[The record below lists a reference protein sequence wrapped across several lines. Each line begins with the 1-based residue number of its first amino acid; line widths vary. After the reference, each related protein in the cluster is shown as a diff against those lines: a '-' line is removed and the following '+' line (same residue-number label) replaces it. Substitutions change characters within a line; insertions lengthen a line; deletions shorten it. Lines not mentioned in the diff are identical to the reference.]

1 MLNLRNKILIVA
13 ITIVVVCQFSTMGMV
28 MYTAKHTITKQAKES
43 LKKDATLMTGLTTS
57 QVAQATSIISA
68 LTRDT
73 KFVDAVNARNI
84 YAIDAVISNP
94 KNLAGAA
101 VAFVVNDKQ
110 EVLTQFGGSALL
122 NNEVGK
128 LLSRQASQP
137 NVPLMMSVNDSAYYV
152 IIAPIESAN
161 AATWLALG
169 YAMDQT
175 YVDQIEKFVGLQ
187 TSLFLV
193 ENTTEPKLLASSL
206 PAPEHAA
213 LIKEVKTATNFKT
226 LLDPGVINVGKT
238 KHLAILKPFV
248 RNQEYLQ
255 VLVSKP
261 LDQAVATY
269 TLIHNTGAVL
279 TIIPLLI
286 ALIAAILLSRAVTRP
301 IKQLM
306 KAAERIQVGVYD
318 QTVRID
324 TADELNE
331 FAQAFNAM
339 QSEISAR
346 EECTAYQAKHDGL
359 TGLYNRDFAMDCL
372 TDSISIAQEYDE
384 KLAVMII
391 SLNARQ
397 EISSTLGHEIA
408 DAYLAKAAHQI
419 RSIINE
425 EYIVAR
431 LEIDTFMVMLNHTNV
446 EGAKDIAQDFVAR
459 IALGIK
465 LDDVN
470 VSVLPRIGI
479 AVYPDHGDTRE
490 RLMLRA
496 TIAKTEGTK
505 NKRPVS
511 VYHEG
516 DEEQRVRNMA
526 LLHDLKTAIQ
536 EGALIMHYQPK
547 INVADETVC
556 GVEALIRWDHPTYGW
571 LPPNEFIPIIEQ
583 SGNISI
589 LTRWVLETV
598 AKQHKQWR
606 EQGLDLSIA
615 VNLSAHDLEDH
626 ELPWFIMD
634 ILRSQKL
641 PPEKLIV
648 EITEQAM
655 VRDFGNAITVLNR
668 LRDLGIRVSIDDFG
682 TGYSSFSQL
691 KKLPVNELKID
702 RSFVAKLPGDPA
714 DEAIVS
720 TAIDLAHKLKLD
732 IVAEGVASGAS
743 YRWLRAHG
751 IDSAQGFYW
760 SKPIPA
766 DELSNWISDFTG
778 GSTQYVRA
786 LDINSSKKQTV
797 PG

>member
-1 MLNLRNKILIVA
+1 MLNLRTKILIVA

-28 MYTAKHTITKQAKES
+28 MYTAKHNITKQAEES
-43 LKKDATLMTGLTTS
+43 LSKDATLLTGLVNS
-57 QVAQATSIISA
+57 QVGQAISIISA
-68 LTRDT
+68 LARNSDFVEAVDT
-73 KFVDAVNARNI
+73 RNI

-101 VAFVVNDKQ
+101 VAFVINAEHQVI
-110 EVLTQFGGSALL
+110 TQFGGDAIL
-122 NNEVGK
+122 NNEVRK
-128 LLSRQASQP
+128 LFTRPASKQSL
-137 NVPLMMSVNDSAYYV
+137 PLMMHVNDLAYYV
-152 IIAPIESAN
+152 IVVPIESTDSIA
-161 AATWLALG
+161 WLAMG
-169 YAMDQT
+169 YALDQI
-175 YVDQIEKFVGLQ
+175 YVDRIEELVGLQ

-193 ENTTEPKLLASSL
+193 ENTIDPQLLVSSL
-206 PAPEHAA
+206 PASEHTA
-213 LIKEVKTATNFKT
+213 LIKEVKTGINFKSLT
-226 LLDPGVINVGKT
+226 QPKVIKVGET
-238 KHLAILKPFV
+238 EHLAILRPFV
-248 RNQEYLQ
+248 RDQEYLQ

-261 LDQAVATY
+261 ADEAFSTY
-269 TLIHNTGAVL
+269 TLIHKTGAAL
-279 TIIPLLI
+279 TLIPLLV
-286 ALIAAILLSRAVTRP
+286 ALIAAIMLSRALTRP

-306 KAAERIQVGVYD
+306 KAAQRIQVGVYD
-318 QTVRID
+318 QTVKID
-324 TADELNE
+324 TTDELNE

-346 EECTAYQAKHDGL
+346 EERTAYQAKHDGL
-359 TGLYNRDFAMDCL
+359 TGLYNREFAMDSL
-372 TDSISIAQEYDE
+372 SDSIKAAEEQDE
-384 KLAVMII
+384 SLAVMIV

-408 DAYLAKAAHQI
+408 DAYLEKAAHQV
-419 RSIINE
+419 RSIISE
-425 EYIVAR
+425 EYLVAR
-431 LEIDTFMVMLNHTNV
+431 LELDTFMIVLNRTNI
-446 EGAKDIAQDFVAR
+446 EGSKDVAQDFVAR
-459 IALGIK
+459 ISSGIK
-465 LDDVN
+465 LDEVN
-470 VSVLPRIGI
+470 VSVRPRIGI
-479 AVYPDHGDTRE
+479 AIYPDHGDTRE

-496 TIAKTEGTK
+496 TIAKSEGTK
-505 NKRPVS
+505 DKRPIN

-526 LLHDLKTAIQ
+526 LLHDLKAAIQ
-536 EGALIMHYQPK
+536 DGALVMHYQPK
-547 INVADETVC
+547 ISVADETVC

-571 LPPNEFIPIIEQ
+571 LPPNDFIPVIEQ

-598 AKQHKQWR
+598 AKQHKKWR
-606 EQGLDLSIA
+606 KEGLDLSIA
-615 VNLSAHDLEDH
+615 VNLSAHDLEDQ

-634 ILRSQKL
+634 ILRNQKL

-655 VRDFGNAITVLNR
+655 VQDFGNATTVLTR

-682 TGYSSFSQL
+682 TGYSSLSQL

-732 IVAEGVASGAS
+732 IVAEGVSSGAA
-743 YRWLRAHG
+743 YRWLKAQG

-760 SKPIPA
+760 SDPIPA
-766 DELSNWISDFTG
+766 DELAKWISGFTG

-786 LDINSSKKQTV
+786 LDLSSVKT
-797 PG
+797 